1 MKILFQGDSITDG
14 NRYKDEASRW
24 DLNHQIG
31 HSWAYMVTGKL
42 MGEYPRRY
50 VCVNR
55 GVSGDNVLRLKA
67 RWQKDCLDEKPDVLA
82 LLIGVNDCAAI
93 VRGEFTEETYGQVYR
108 ELLAETKRVSPGVK
122 FILLE
127 PFHLS
132 EDENWIRVME
142 VLRPTVKEIAGEFG
156 AVFVPLQEEF
166 RKRAEADGSKYWL
179 WDGVHPTEA
188 GHWVVARRVLEQG
201 AEVFGI
207 GGAAEEAEP

>member
-1 MKILFQGDSITDG
+1 
-14 NRYKDEASRW
+14 
-24 DLNHQIG
+24 
-31 HSWAYMVTGKL
+31 MVTGKL

-93 VRGEFTEETYGQVYR
+93 VRGEFTEETYGRVYR

-207 GGAAEEAEP
+207 GGAAEEG